1 MPKLSFLKNKKSAIE
16 VSLIHLLEII
26 LAIIVISVLIYV
38 SLRLSGL
45 LIGKQEYESTVNNL
59 EALSTRIN
67 ALVKDDKSLKQ
78 TMVYTL
84 PNDFILVGFN
94 YQDQAPVKTDCT
106 QEIIS
111 KSRPNICQSKP
122 CLCIYKNHGGI
133 ADWSGKDFDGKGTT
147 LPLKCKTFEGK
158 IVFLTPQK
166 DPNFQGSSSQWK
178 PNYSKWNNYNYL
190 VLYGICGGP
199 WRTSWGIRQI
209 YLEKHK
215 EGENTF
221 IFIGDAKNNK

>member
-1 MPKLSFLKNKKSAIE
+1 MLKSLLLKNKKSAIE
-16 VSLIHLLEII
+16 LSLIHLLEII

-45 LIGKQEYESTVNNL
+45 LIGKQEYESTINNL

-67 ALVKDDKSLKQ
+67 ALAKDDKSLKQ

-84 PNDFILVGFN
+84 PDDFILVGFN
-94 YQDQAPVKTDCT
+94 YQDQTTVKTDCT
-106 QEIIS
+106 QESIL
-111 KSRPNICQSKP
+111 KSRSNICQSKS
-122 CLCIYKNHGGI
+122 CLCIYKNQGGI
-133 ADWSGKDFDGKGTT
+133 TDWSGKDFDDKGTT

-166 DPNFQGSSSQWK
+166 DSNFQGSSSQWK

-199 WRTSWGIRQI
+199 WKTSWGIRQI
-209 YLEKHK
+209 YLEKYK
-215 EGENTF
+215 ESENTF